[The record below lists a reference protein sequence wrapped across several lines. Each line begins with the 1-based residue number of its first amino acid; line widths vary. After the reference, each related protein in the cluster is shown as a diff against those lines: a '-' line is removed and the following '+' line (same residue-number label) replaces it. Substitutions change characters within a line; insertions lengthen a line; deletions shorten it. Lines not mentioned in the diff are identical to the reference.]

1 MSHKDKLINFID
13 AVIAGDEQ
21 AQKDS
26 YSAYIQDK
34 SKELLGSPEAQV
46 NEVWL
51 DKQRGIELVGPEDVI
66 LLQGKRI
73 GRIVYKNDDGEE
85 IAPSEKG
92 QPENALAMV
101 YFKGDD
107 GHTYTLD
114 EMNPAEIVRYV
125 AQKYLGEKL

>member
-1 MSHKDKLINFID
+1 MSYKDKLINFID

-34 SKELLGSPEAQV
+34 SKEMLDIPASQV
-46 NEVWL
+46 NEIWL
-51 DKQRGIELVGPEDVI
+51 DKERGIELVGAEDVI
-66 LLQGKRI
+66 LLNGKRI
-73 GRIVYKNDDGEE
+73 GRIIYKNEEGEV

-92 QPENALAMV
+92 HPENALAMA

-107 GHTYTLD
+107 GHIYTLD
-114 EMNPAEIVRYV
+114 TMDPAEIVRYV
-125 AQKYLGEKL
+125 AQKYLGEKV